1 MLYPALFGITVAFSL
16 VVWGLVARQYFWP
29 ALRGRERADALRP
42 ILFLHSFRFMGL
54 SFLIPGVVSADLP
67 ASFARPVAYGDLATA
82 VLALLALT
90 MLSSKGAALP
100 VWVFNI
106 VGTVDL
112 LNAYYQ
118 GSRISI
124 ANAPGVMGAAY
135 VIPTLVV
142 PLLLVTHVLVFR
154 IMLRPQTAVIPQ
166 RLPHAA

>member
-42 ILFLHSFRFMGL
+42 ILFLHAFRFMGL
-54 SFLIPGVVSADLP
+54 SFLIPGVVAADLP
-67 ASFARPVAYGDLATA
+67 ASFARQVAYGDLATA
-82 VLALLALT
+82 VLAVLALT
-90 MLSSKGAALP
+90 MLSGKGWAVP
-100 VWVFNI
+100 IWVFNI

-135 VIPTLVV
+135 FIPTLVV
-142 PLLLVTHVLVFR
+142 PLLLVTHALVFR
-154 IMLRPQTAVIPQ
+154 ILLRPQTAVISQ

>member
-1 MLYPALFGITVAFSL
+1 MLYPALFGITIAFSL

-42 ILFLHSFRFMGL
+42 ILFLHAFRFMGL
-54 SFLIPGVVSADLP
+54 SFLIPGVVAADLP
-67 ASFARPVAYGDLATA
+67 ASFARQVAYGDLATA
-82 VLALLALT
+82 VLAVLALT
-90 MLSSKGAALP
+90 MLSGKGWAGP
-100 VWVFNI
+100 IWVFNI

-118 GSRISI
+118 GTRISI

-135 VIPTLVV
+135 FIPTLVV
-142 PLLLVTHVLVFR
+142 PLLLVTHALVFR
-154 IMLRPQTAVIPQ
+154 ILLRPQRAVISQ

>member
-1 MLYPALFGITVAFSL
+1 MLYPALFGTTITFSF

-29 ALRGRERADALRP
+29 ALRNRERADALRP
-42 ILFLHSFRFMGL
+42 ILFLHAFRFMGL

-82 VLALLALT
+82 VLAVLALA
-90 MLSSKGAALP
+90 MLDSKGSAFP

-118 GSRISI
+118 GSRISM

-135 VIPTLVV
+135 FIPTLVV
-142 PLLLVTHVLVFR
+142 PLLLVTHALVFR
-154 IMLRPQTAVIPQ
+154 ISLRPHAAVIPE